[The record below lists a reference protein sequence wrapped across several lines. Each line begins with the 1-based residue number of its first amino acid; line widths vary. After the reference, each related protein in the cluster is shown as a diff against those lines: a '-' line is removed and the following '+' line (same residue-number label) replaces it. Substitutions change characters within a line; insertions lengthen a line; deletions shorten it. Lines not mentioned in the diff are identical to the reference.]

1 MKQVSVLRTLL
12 VVLVLF
18 VLLTPLSVS
27 AAEGDDNGPYGEG
40 AYIRGYVVDECGA
53 GVIGAKVEIERVQT
67 GMVYGPS
74 VVANDRGDWGVWI
87 SGTEGD
93 YVIRVTLPNGN
104 VVEWYQGFGDGK
116 VKIADAVDE
125 IDYAWP
131 GSEGPFTIVTDIP
144 CTQPPGGP
152 VFIWGN
158 TYVRDNQPTLAA
170 AGYVPEGVTPVGGAE
185 VTLWFWNVFRD
196 DDTGTLTM
204 GWIQKGGPKT
214 SQDGTGLF
222 GFGIAPIPGLW
233 KIVATSS
240 PNLEALKGAALSL
253 TVAQGETT
261 FYLGEGVPG
270 MGAYGPIPVVI
281 DGTAF

>member
-1 MKQVSVLRTLL
+1 MKRVSVLR
-12 VVLVLF
+12 VLVLAL
-18 VLLTPLSVS
+18 VLFALVVPFSVS
-27 AAEGDDNGPYGEG
+27 AG
-40 AYIRGYVVDECGA
+40 ANIRGYVVDECGA

-67 GMVYGPS
+67 GRVYGPAT
-74 VVANDRGDWGVWI
+74 VKNDRGDWSVWI

-93 YVIRVTLPNGN
+93 YVIRVTLPSGN

-152 VFIWGN
+152 TFVWGT
-158 TYVRDNQPTLAA
+158 TYQKTGPNLNDIVVE
-170 AGYVPEGVTPVGGAE
+170 GGVTL
-185 VTLWFWNVFRD
+185 TLWFWNVYRN

-204 GWIQKGGPKT
+204 QWVQKAGPKT
-214 SQDGTGLF
+214 SQAGTGLF

-233 KIVATSS
+233 KIVA
-240 PNLEALKGAALSL
+240 AKGALA
-253 TVAQGETT
+253 GETVV
-261 FYLGEGVPG
+261 YLGEGVPG
-270 MGAYGPIPVVI
+270 MGAYGPIPVVVQ
-281 DGTAF
+281 